1 MGQEQLFAHEL
12 FRLGPL
18 VIRDTVVTT
27 WLLMLGLWLAC
38 RYLVVARARPD
49 PGLLQTAVEGVVLS
63 VENAIREVLPQQT
76 AMVLPFIL
84 TLWTFLVAANLVGLI
99 PGLHS
104 PTRDPSATAALAVL
118 VFLSVHWFGI
128 RSQGLKDYLRHYLSP
143 SPILLPFHVIS
154 EITRTLALAVR
165 LFGNMMSLELV
176 ALLLVWVGGLLVPIP
191 ILMLHV
197 VEALVQAYIFGML
210 ALIYIASAI
219 QTRPPQMDEPNDQGV
234 RAAAGDDSRGRPGP
248 FPHLDPSL
256 PAGEGDVERR
266 RRAVYDSHQE

>member
-27 WLLMLGLWLAC
+27 WLLMLGLWLVC
-38 RYLVVARARPD
+38 RYLVGRSRSAS
-49 PGLLQTAVEGVVLS
+49 GLLQTAVEGVVLS
-63 VENAIREVLPQQT
+63 IEDAIRQVLPQQS

-84 TLWTFLVAANLVGLI
+84 TLWTFLVVANMVGLI

-128 RSQGLKDYLRHYLSP
+128 RSQGIKDYLRHYLSP
-143 SPILLPFHVIS
+143 TPILLPFHIIS

-191 ILMLHV
+191 ILMLHI

-219 QTRPPQMDEPNDQGV
+219 QTGPAQADEPND
-234 RAAAGDDSRGRPGP
+234 RGTPGTAFKATNRSNP
-248 FPHLDPSL
+248 
-256 PAGEGDVERR
+256 
-266 RRAVYDSHQE
+266 